1 MAVVLWKES
10 TGTLPLLP
18 SPIFHDRILL
28 YSLFRGKRE
37 NLLQQSRVVLWG
49 LAHCLETLCCGP
61 PPPLQDSLGLGD
73 TAGVLALLVPSVLAS
88 SRDTCWQPPPPPPPW
103 TRSCFRTRLFPSWP
117 AQRGPHYMFGLV
129 LREWGERSECACA
142 VIVLGAAA
150 PAHCVL
156 MTTSQIDQTEGWG
169 LTLPAVVQDLDS
181 MEGNPFLW
189 NVFFFSS

>member
-88 SRDTCWQPPPPPPPW
+88 SRDTC
-103 TRSCFRTRLFPSWP
+103 
-117 AQRGPHYMFGLV
+117 
-129 LREWGERSECACA
+129 
-142 VIVLGAAA
+142 
-150 PAHCVL
+150 
-156 MTTSQIDQTEGWG
+156 
-169 LTLPAVVQDLDS
+169 
-181 MEGNPFLW
+181 
-189 NVFFFSS
+189 